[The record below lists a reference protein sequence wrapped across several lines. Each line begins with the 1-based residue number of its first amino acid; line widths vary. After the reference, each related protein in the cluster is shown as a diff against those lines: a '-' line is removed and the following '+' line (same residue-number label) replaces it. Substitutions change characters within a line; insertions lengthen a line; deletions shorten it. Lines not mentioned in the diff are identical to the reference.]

1 MSQHINHQQHH
12 LEKCKKYLEYCTKK
26 EVKQPSITGSLIQ
39 VAPAASDQSNKAAK
53 QSESIWSQSEPGVP
67 KPLIQQQLN
76 VETMTIQQQL
86 ELDNKC
92 AMAVYTQGLPFT
104 TWEPPEM
111 RDFLTALQPAY
122 RTPSPYQL
130 SGPLLDNNFEAMKS
144 NIDDIIEK
152 SPRVDLII
160 DESNTISNNR
170 VINVSVHTPSGVF
183 FYETSELP
191 ADDIDSNWLVEFI
204 ETGVVPKLR
213 LGDKILINSLATD
226 TCTTMRSLWAK
237 LKHKPGYNH
246 TFFVPCDSHRI
257 QLLIKD
263 VLNLENL
270 GPISNTF
277 KRDRR
282 SLYSFRMLRSNS
294 PFYVNTRRR
303 ITAITNILS

>member
-1 MSQHINHQQHH
+1 
-12 LEKCKKYLEYCTKK
+12 
-26 EVKQPSITGSLIQ
+26 
-39 VAPAASDQSNKAAK
+39 
-53 QSESIWSQSEPGVP
+53 
-67 KPLIQQQLN
+67 
-76 VETMTIQQQL
+76 MTIQQQL

-130 SGPLLDNNFEAMKS
+130 SGPLLDEAMKS

-226 TCTTMRSLWAK
+226 TCTTM
-237 LKHKPGYNH
+237 
-246 TFFVPCDSHRI
+246 
-257 QLLIKD
+257 
-263 VLNLENL
+263 
-270 GPISNTF
+270 
-277 KRDRR
+277 
-282 SLYSFRMLRSNS
+282 
-294 PFYVNTRRR
+294 
-303 ITAITNILS
+303 